1 MKLDDRVALVTGGGS
16 GIGRAI
22 CLAFA
27 EEGARVVVN
36 DTRLEEAER
45 TVKALSDPARG
56 RAIQAD
62 VADSGQVKA
71 MFTTVER
78 ELGGLDIL
86 VNNAGIAVGAD
97 EDREGLRRR
106 FEARITEAVSGQ
118 GVQTHLDVTENLSDA
133 AWRRMLAVHLDGTFF
148 CTREALRLMSRS
160 ASRVQKNVPSRCTAS
175 IRRHAASL
183 RFSVTSRW
191 VWTPCPLTASVI
203 LASNLRRSPSRS
215 SSAPTAM
222 PALFTRMSSPPS
234 SRSTVVNIALTW
246 PLSATSAWIARPRAG
261 SLKAFTVLSASS
273 RRVSLTTTRAPSSA
287 KARQMARPMPEPPPV
302 TRATRSSSFMASAS
316 SRRASKSCRG

>member
-1 MKLDDRVALVTGGGS
+1 MKLHDRIALVTGGGS

-97 EDREGLRRR
+97 EDREGLRRK
-106 FEARITEAVSGQ
+106 FEARIMEAVSG
-118 GVQTHLDVTENLSDA
+118 
-133 AWRRMLAVHLDGTFF
+133 
-148 CTREALRLMSRS
+148 
-160 ASRVQKNVPSRCTAS
+160 
-175 IRRHAASL
+175 
-183 RFSVTSRW
+183 
-191 VWTPCPLTASVI
+191 
-203 LASNLRRSPSRS
+203 
-215 SSAPTAM
+215 
-222 PALFTRMSSPPS
+222 
-234 SRSTVVNIALTW
+234 
-246 PLSATSAWIARPRAG
+246 
-261 SLKAFTVLSASS
+261 
-273 RRVSLTTTRAPSSA
+273 
-287 KARQMARPMPEPPPV
+287 
-302 TRATRSSSFMASAS
+302 
-316 SRRASKSCRG
+316 

>member
-45 TVKALSDPARG
+45 TVKALRDPARG

-71 MFTTVER
+71 MFATIER

-97 EDREGLRRR
+97 EDR
-106 FEARITEAVSGQ
+106 
-118 GVQTHLDVTENLSDA
+118 
-133 AWRRMLAVHLDGTFF
+133 
-148 CTREALRLMSRS
+148 
-160 ASRVQKNVPSRCTAS
+160 
-175 IRRHAASL
+175 
-183 RFSVTSRW
+183 
-191 VWTPCPLTASVI
+191 
-203 LASNLRRSPSRS
+203 
-215 SSAPTAM
+215 
-222 PALFTRMSSPPS
+222 
-234 SRSTVVNIALTW
+234 
-246 PLSATSAWIARPRAG
+246 
-261 SLKAFTVLSASS
+261 
-273 RRVSLTTTRAPSSA
+273 
-287 KARQMARPMPEPPPV
+287 
-302 TRATRSSSFMASAS
+302 
-316 SRRASKSCRG
+316 